1 LCDILRDMLHQWHG
15 TIDLI
20 QRALAEDAAMADP
33 TTALLPSHLTGR
45 SVMVAKEPGVVAGID
60 VALEV
65 FRQMDSSVHYETLVP
80 DGERVEPSEELAV
93 IEGRIQGILRAER
106 TALNFVQRMS
116 GIATATNSFVQ
127 AVADLNTTIIDTRKT
142 LPGWRL
148 LDKYAVRTGGGH
160 NHRMNLSDG
169 VLIKDNHIVAM
180 GTLGVGLTDLIHRAR
195 AQAPHMIRI
204 EVEVESLEQLREA
217 LDGDPDIL
225 LLDNMDIE
233 TMRQAVKLCKGRAL
247 TEASGGVTLET
258 VRAIAETG
266 VDLVSTGAITHSVK
280 ALDISLDTTPNPST

>member
-1 LCDILRDMLHQWHG
+1 MLHQWHG

>member
-1 LCDILRDMLHQWHG
+1 MCDILRDMLHQWHG

>member
-1 LCDILRDMLHQWHG
+1 MLHQWHG
-15 TIDLI
+15 TLDLI